1 MDNAGGDPYTG
12 YENYFN
18 SENWLIL
25 LILLILSLV
34 IFASIKAGGHALKR
48 FRSYFDE
55 SELGNNSALTRM
67 ALNISDNF
75 KTYSYAE
82 HVASTVIFAVSA
94 VVFYEF
100 VFHFAFIHN
109 ADDALK
115 IALLTLSIVIFGIL
129 SYIFGVVIP
138 RNYASKNLIFSA
150 RFFALLFRMIF
161 LITFPIVHLIKF
173 IDNKTKNNF
182 QKDDSDSAANEGTE
196 EIRYLIEESSKSGY
210 LDEDDHELMENVID
224 FTETTVKQIMVPRN
238 KIVAAEINS
247 ESQVIIGKIIEEGY
261 SRMPVFEKTIDN
273 IIGIVNTRD
282 ILIAQMHGKLD
293 DLRDFLRETVYTKEN
308 ENIDAL
314 LKILQQKRLQLAVV
328 LDAFGGTAG
337 IVTMED
343 ILEELVGEIQDEYD
357 EEQALVEFVSENS
370 FIVKASASIVD
381 LNEILPK
388 ELPESDDYETLGGL
402 ITTETETIPESGEQH
417 VLFGYNMVI
426 LNRSNRYIETVRL
439 DLLSDE

>member
-25 LILLILSLV
+25 LLVLILSLV

-55 SELGNNSALTRM
+55 SELGTNSALTRI

-82 HVASTVIFAVSA
+82 HTASTVIFAVSA
-94 VVFYEF
+94 IVFYEF
-100 VFHFAFIHN
+100 VSHFAFIN
-109 ADDALK
+109 NLDVALK
-115 IALLTLSIVIFGIL
+115 ITLLALSVIVFGIL

-138 RNYASKNLIFSA
+138 RNYASKNLISSA
-150 RFFALLFRMIF
+150 RFFALLFQIIF
-161 LITFPIVHLIKF
+161 FATFPIVHLIKY

-182 QKDDSDSAANEGTE
+182 QKDDSTNATTEGTE
-196 EIRYLIEESSKSGY
+196 EIRYLIEESSKSGI
-210 LDEDDHELMENVID
+210 LDEDDQELMENVID

-247 ESQVIIGKIIEEGY
+247 EPQVIIGKIIEEGY
-261 SRMPVFEKTIDN
+261 SRMPVYEQNIDN

-282 ILIAQMHGKLD
+282 ILIAQMNGQLN
-293 DLRDFLRETVYTKEN
+293 DLRDYLRETVYTKEN

-314 LKILQQKRLQLAVV
+314 LKILQHKRLQLAVV
-328 LDAFGGTAG
+328 LDDF
-337 IVTMED
+337 
-343 ILEELVGEIQDEYD
+343 EELVGEIQDEYD
-357 EEQALVEFVSENS
+357 DEQALVEFVSDNS

-381 LNEILPK
+381 LNEILPR

-426 LNRSNRYIETVRL
+426 LKRANRYIETVRL
-439 DLLSDE
+439 DLLNYE

>member
-25 LILLILSLV
+25 LLVLILSLV

-48 FRSYFDE
+48 FRSYYDE

-100 VFHFAFIHN
+100 VSHFAFIQN
-109 ADDALK
+109 ADDGLK
-115 IALLTLSIVIFGIL
+115 IALLALSIIVFGIL

-138 RNYASKNLIFSA
+138 RNYASKNLISSA
-150 RFFALLFRMIF
+150 RFFALLFQIIF
-161 LITFPIVHLIKF
+161 IASFPMVHLIRF

-182 QKDDSDSAANEGTE
+182 QKDDSTNATTEGTE
-196 EIRYLIEESSKSGY
+196 EIRYLIEESSKSGI
-210 LDEDDHELMENVID
+210 LDEDDQELMENVID

-247 ESQVIIGKIIEEGY
+247 EPNVIIGKIIEEGY
-261 SRMPVFEKTIDN
+261 SRMPVYEQTIDN
-273 IIGIVNTRD
+273 IVGIVNTRD
-282 ILIAQMHGKLD
+282 ILIAQMNGKLNN
-293 DLRDFLRETVYTKEN
+293 LRTFLRETVYTKEN

-328 LDAFGGTAG
+328 LNDFGGTAG

-357 EEQALVEFVSENS
+357 DEQALVEFVSDNS

-388 ELPESDDYETLGGL
+388 TLPESDDYETLGGL

-417 VLFGYNMVI
+417 ILFGYNMVI
-426 LNRSNRYIETVRL
+426 LKRANRYIETVRL
-439 DLLSDE
+439 ELLANE